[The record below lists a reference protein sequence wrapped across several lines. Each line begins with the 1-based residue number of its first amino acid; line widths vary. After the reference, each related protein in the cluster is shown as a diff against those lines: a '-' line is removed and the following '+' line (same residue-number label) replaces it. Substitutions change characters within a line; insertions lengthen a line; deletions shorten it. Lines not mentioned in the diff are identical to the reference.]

1 MITGRKTVAVITD
14 QIVKKCEETG
24 GFTFN
29 SRHFCSVGEYE
40 LAFDGI
46 YRFVEGNAKFKADL
60 GDDYIWLKQE
70 LCPNKDFSRHP
81 IYKWGNQP

>member
-1 MITGRKTVAVITD
+1 MVTQRRTVSVIAG

-24 GFTFN
+24 VFAFN

-46 YRFVEGNAKFKADL
+46 YRFVEGNPKFKADL
-60 GDDYIWLKQE
+60 GDDYLWLKAE
-70 LCPNKDFSRHP
+70 LCPKKDFSRHP
-81 IYKWGNQP
+81 LYKWGS